1 MNAEGRN
8 DQDDHERHDHFPHR
22 DEERLLGHRAR
33 RRPSPAA
40 SPRRARVATGELPVW
55 TISES
60 ATHQSTHACS
70 RGRCRSRWLGIP
82 NSRYSR
88 EAGASPRGKQRS
100 PRYCNWM
107 SNENVQAVREVIDG
121 FNRRDLDAAM
131 APLRDDVMWGRFL
144 SRAEATSPAV
154 QGKAELLGVWKSQV
168 EAVDI
173 RVEPEEF
180 IPVGN
185 KVIAPMRM
193 CARGSGS
200 AIELV
205 SVVTW
210 VSTFDD
216 GGLCTKV
223 EAYESRDEAL
233 RGCRHTNQRLG
244 GGTSCSRPACSPGC
258 GGADAEEDVER
269 WAYYE
274 LIRQSSRSPV
284 GFARSRSAVLHGTS
298 PIPQA
303 RRRRARALGPSR
315 GRASSPCR
323 REHGTGSAPSSL
335 SPRRSA
341 RSSCRAR

>member
-1 MNAEGRN
+1 MRKGATTRTITSATTISLTVTKNVCSDTAHAVDLLLRHRLG
-8 DQDDHERHDHFPHR
+8 ERV
-22 DEERLLGHRAR
+22 
-33 RRPSPAA
+33 SQ
-40 SPRRARVATGELPVW
+40 TGELPVW

-131 APLRDDVMWGRFL
+131 APLRDDVTWGRFL

-233 RGCRHTNQRLG
+233 RAAGI
-244 GGTSCSRPACSPGC
+244 GTSA
-258 GGADAEEDVER
+258 
-269 WAYYE
+269 
-274 LIRQSSRSPV
+274 
-284 GFARSRSAVLHGTS
+284 
-298 PIPQA
+298 
-303 RRRRARALGPSR
+303 
-315 GRASSPCR
+315 
-323 REHGTGSAPSSL
+323 
-335 SPRRSA
+335 
-341 RSSCRAR
+341 